1 MTEIEFNVR
10 FRIKLVIVIISVCL
24 RVSQVEIIETYC
36 DPRDSKAYLEPG
48 DEASAKLYTSPDKDY
63 SQPYTTGE
71 FR

>member
-1 MTEIEFNVR
+1 MRSRINLVVTNYIVC
-10 FRIKLVIVIISVCL
+10 FRVL
-24 RVSQVEIIETYC
+24 QVEIIETYC